1 MKNIFRKALTV
12 LGSAA
17 MIGATV
23 SAAMAATY
31 PSPFTANTA
40 IVVGANAAP
49 SDNIAAS
56 SIAADLDA
64 ASAGSSMGGTTTVEG
79 GDSYKFEK
87 TSTMYH
93 LGDTI
98 TAVVSS
104 SLDEDEMPI
113 MLADGKYIDDD
124 NDEFD
129 YTQTITMGASQLK
142 MFEDN
147 DYKADDPSIGFD
159 IATGATVLT
168 YTLTFNDEPLT
179 ADMPTTDL
187 NLMGKTYY
195 VLAATNTAL
204 TLLDS
209 ASDTIVAEGESVT
222 LTAGGKTYNVE
233 IEFVDSDS
241 AKLKINGE
249 TTNNLGAAETY
260 KLSDGS
266 YVGVKEVL
274 YSAKDTGISKVEFSI
289 GNGKL
294 VLTSGTD
301 VELNEESINGLT
313 ATIVN
318 TTTTITSIALAW
330 TADDE
335 IFITQDS
342 TAVMPGF
349 EAVQLAFGG
358 LNYPAE
364 EEIMIS
370 NSGSDAITLDNFPLK
385 DSTEDIALIY
395 ADGTNFVGLGKDA
408 DEQLRSTN
416 STSMTFDGD
425 TDSYFVASWSDGRDA
440 ESYLMRATNF
450 REEDSINK
458 TTFQYK
464 KDGSWEDA
472 KVDRKSGDTFSIGNV
487 DLTVGTVDRLGKSV
501 VISNNSAQTNFHILY
516 SEEGMTVYLPFAFAH
531 NNYSASAVLSAG
543 AGAFFTN
550 TSATSYTA
558 GLGWNLTFVEE
569 DKDGDKADGDTI
581 RALIGLNSQT
591 PKEVQ
596 VASYTGGEAG
606 DEEIGN
612 SDVFRD
618 FTYSALATEILSD
631 NGPDQQ
637 TLKLVY
643 HGDEV
648 AADVYITSSDA
659 VIGGSNGEA
668 GVMTVLDSAVSTV
681 AGKNLVVVGGS
692 AINSVAA
699 ELLGGAYREAQFTSM
714 TGIGAGEFLIQ
725 SFDRAGKTALL
736 VAGYNA
742 ADTTKAATY
751 LVNNNVDTTVAKKY
765 KGTSA
770 TEASL
775 VLA

>member
-472 KVDRKSGDTFSIGNV
+472 KVDRKSGDTFSVGNV
-487 DLTVGTVDRLGKSV
+487 DLAVGAVDRLGKSV